1 MPTSV
6 RTGFVFEELYLWH
19 HTGPAAGLF
28 PPGLTVEPG
37 EHGES
42 PQTKRRLRNL
52 LEVSG
57 LLDDLVP
64 IKAQKVDEQYLTQFH
79 TRDYVARIRE
89 LSARNGGDAGE
100 LTPFGTG
107 SYEIAL
113 LSAGGVKRAMEAV
126 IDGTVNNAYALVRPP
141 GHHAERDR
149 GRGFCI
155 FGNIA
160 LAVMH
165 VRAHLGV
172 GRVAIVDWD
181 VHHGNGTEQAFYEQ
195 RDVLTISLHQDN
207 LYPQDTG
214 YLENNG
220 AGAGLGYNIN
230 VPLPPGSGTGAYF
243 DAFERIVIPALHKF
257 RPELIVI
264 ASGFD
269 ASGVD
274 PFGRMMLHSA
284 GYRELTRML
293 KVAAAEL
300 CCERLVAVHEGGYS
314 PWLTPYCG
322 LAVMEEL
329 SGVTTQIADPFLP
342 LVQGMGQQALQPH
355 QAQAID
361 RAADLLKRID

>member
-1 MPTSV
+1 MANST

-19 HTGPAAGLF
+19 HTGPAAGLI

-42 PQTKRRLRNL
+42 PQTKRRFRNL

-57 LLDDLVP
+57 LLEQLVAV
-64 IKAQKVDEQYLTQFH
+64 KAHPVDEQYLAQFH
-79 TRDYVARIRE
+79 TRDYIARIRE
-89 LSARNGGDAGE
+89 LSAQSGGDAGE
-100 LTPFGTG
+100 ITPFGTA

-113 LSAGGVKRAMEAV
+113 LAAGGVRRAIEAV
-126 IDGTVNNAYALVRPP
+126 VDGTINNAYALVRPP

-165 VRAHLGV
+165 ARARLGV

-181 VHHGNGTEQAFYEQ
+181 VHHGNGTEKAFYEQ

-207 LYPQDTG
+207 LYPHDSG
-214 YLENNG
+214 RLEDNG
-220 AGAGLGYNIN
+220 SGAGLGYNIN
-230 VPLPPGSGTGAYF
+230 VPLPPGSGTGAYLS
-243 DAFERIVIPALHKF
+243 AFERIVIPALYKF

-269 ASGVD
+269 ASGID
-274 PFGRMMLHSA
+274 PFGRMMMHSQ
-284 GYRELTRML
+284 GYRELTRLL
-293 KVAAAEL
+293 KKAAGDL
-300 CCERLVAVHEGGYS
+300 CGGRLVASHEGGYS

-329 SGVTTQIADPFLP
+329 SGIRTQVADPFLP
-342 LVQGMGQQALQPH
+342 IMQAWGHQDLQPH

-361 RAADLLKRID
+361 RASALLARID